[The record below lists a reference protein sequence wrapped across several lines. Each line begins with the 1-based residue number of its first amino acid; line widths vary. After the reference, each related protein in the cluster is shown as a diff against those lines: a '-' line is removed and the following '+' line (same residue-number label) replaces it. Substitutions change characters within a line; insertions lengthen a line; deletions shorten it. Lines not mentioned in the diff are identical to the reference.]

1 MKAEEFT
8 LKKEIDLCTAWIAHD
23 IRSPRRRKQVREEY
37 AAHLDDATYHHMME
51 GHSEEEAFLMAKNEL
66 GDAKNLQRTL
76 GIVHN
81 KATSKFLRKLGMVL
95 AIAVTAVLPPV
106 ISGLPI
112 SYSLQSWMI
121 LSAQLICIALSLL
134 FVITE
139 YKFVRALAKRISLI
153 QKIKRICLEKGYR
166 LYCTAKAYTEW
177 DGASNVPAMVIETG
191 EKTYAVRFIA
201 CLKRH
206 DTYTFTDV
214 NSYYT
219 ATNFNPILW
228 SNNYPVSLVTVPG
241 RWLLPRFATAKN
253 EYLKEE
259 VTRLPAETLDLSGAE
274 KILCIHPISVKVQ
287 VVHTNRGEDIFDGDT
302 FKGHTVYSGKGLCEV
317 LKK

>member
-1 MKAEEFT
+1 
-8 LKKEIDLCTAWIAHD
+8 
-23 IRSPRRRKQVREEY
+23 
-37 AAHLDDATYHHMME
+37 
-51 GHSEEEAFLMAKNEL
+51 
-66 GDAKNLQRTL
+66 
-76 GIVHN
+76 
-81 KATSKFLRKLGMVL
+81 
-95 AIAVTAVLPPV
+95 
-106 ISGLPI
+106 
-112 SYSLQSWMI
+112 
-121 LSAQLICIALSLL
+121 
-134 FVITE
+134 
-139 YKFVRALAKRISLI
+139 
-153 QKIKRICLEKGYR
+153 
-166 LYCTAKAYTEW
+166 
-177 DGASNVPAMVIETG
+177 MVIETG

-259 VTRLPAETLDLSGAE
+259 VTRLPSETVDLAGAE

-302 FKGHTVYSGKGLCEV
+302 FKGHTVYSGNGLCKALQE
-317 LKK
+317 